1 MIPRPRGHHNVLLAM
16 LCVVAYIHMAGGDH
30 VAALLTAGVES
41 RLGMPRCVPLL
52 RLAGGSSD
60 PDAAAV
66 FGGDDLEG
74 SEAMADPDENFQE
87 EDVRRGVRGTDA
99 RPRPRTVAKARRPSK
114 GEQQAG
120 GGGQPNDAQSR

>member
-1 MIPRPRGHHNVLLAM
+1 M
-16 LCVVAYIHMAGGDH
+16 HMAGGDH
-30 VAALLTAGVES
+30 VQLAALLSAGVES

-60 PDAAAV
+60 LDAAAV

-74 SEAMADPDENFQE
+74 SEAMADPDANFQE

-99 RPRPRTVAKARRPSK
+99 RPRPRTVAKASRPSK

-120 GGGQPNDAQSR
+120 GGQQNDAQSR